1 MSKVWKTALCFV
13 LVSSIMVTAAGP
25 KGGRDIV
32 RITGEIAAIDAAN
45 LQLSVDDGQIVTIVQ
60 VTEDTVITV
69 TVKKVKEVI
78 PFEELDVE
86 MTVKV
91 CGKMIE
97 DVLVAD
103 QINVMYGGK

>member
-13 LVSSIMVTAAGP
+13 LVSSTLVTAAGP

-32 RITGEIAAIDAAN
+32 RITGVIAEIVSVD
-45 LQLSVDDGQIVTIVQ
+45 QLSVDDGQTVTIVQ

-78 PFEELDVE
+78 PFEELAVE